1 MEFIKQWRISQYNF
15 KMCEKTK
22 QNCTHIS
29 NSQGEHLRQIKN
41 SLPGTLISS
50 ESPEEIKTQAQ
61 TIQGLTLQV
70 PRIIIAK
77 LSRACVALQRNAS
90 VPLPGQRGNYTS
102 LEQHYFLWYLM
113 DVWSCP
119 LKS

>member
-15 KMCEKTK
+15 KMCEKKNK

-29 NSQGEHLRQIKN
+29 NSQREHLRQIKN

-61 TIQGLTLQV
+61 TIQGLTLQL

-77 LSRACVALQRNAS
+77 LSKACVALQRNAL
-90 VPLPGQRGNYTS
+90 VHLPG
-102 LEQHYFLWYLM
+102 
-113 DVWSCP
+113 
-119 LKS
+119 